1 MKRNNI
7 DIHDTP
13 QGIQGVFSL
22 GLDTR
27 SDVLN
32 RLKRVEGQ
40 IRGLQRLIEE
50 ESDCTQVVHQLAAA
64 RKALDKVGFII
75 LTHRMQEC
83 LAEKKENGYDGEKAL
98 DEAMKLFL
106 TLA

>member
-1 MKRNNI
+1 MSI
-7 DIHDTP
+7 
-13 QGIQGVFSL
+13 
-22 GLDTR
+22 DTR
-27 SDVLN
+27 TDVIN

-40 IRGLQRLIEE
+40 IRGIQRLIEE
-50 ESDCTQVVHQLAAA
+50 DKDCTAVIHQLAAA
-64 RKALDKVGFII
+64 RKALDKVGFLV

-83 LAEKKENGYDGEKAL
+83 IEKKKNGGYETEKAM

>member
-1 MKRNNI
+1 M
-7 DIHDTP
+7 P
-13 QGIQGVFSL
+13 V
-22 GLDTR
+22 DTR
-27 SDVLN
+27 ADILN

-50 ESDCTQVVHQLAAA
+50 GKECTEVVHQLAAA
-64 RKALDKVGFII
+64 RKALDKVGFLV

-83 LAEKKENGYDGEKAL
+83 MDQKKEGGYDAEKAM

>member
-1 MKRNNI
+1 MTV
-7 DIHDTP
+7 DTIP
-13 QGIQGVFSL
+13 PRVYRRAKL
-22 GLDTR
+22 ACDEKA
-27 SDVLN
+27 DVIN

-50 ESDCTQVVHQLAAA
+50 GKDCTEVVHQLAAA
-64 RKALDKVGFII
+64 RKALDKVGFVI

-83 LAEKKENGYDGEKAL
+83 MEKKSEGGYDAEKAM